1 MWWWLVFMVLPP
13 LLAYMVWRTPP
24 PPTGDDLVT
33 DLERVQSVFREQ
45 SLCFQPKDTVAYYR
59 HTTNRDYRWLRWFV
73 GHTVLTA
80 PPPVGY
86 HGLGTRQ
93 VMFIFAEMCV
103 TGARRVLEIGC
114 GRGYCTLL
122 MASLAPNV
130 QFDAI
135 DLVEEHIQTAQSD
148 ARTARLRNTRFF
160 VGDGTVDN
168 HGGTYDLI
176 FGVESLCYVRSVPQF
191 LRQVWQSLRPG
202 GRLITVDGFRSPTF
216 PLCTVAQ
223 RTAMRIAEQAFC
235 INAMHSKAHWK
246 RSATLAG
253 LHVLARVCMTCV
265 IHALPPSDRDLTDEA
280 LPFWNMGCW
289 LSRWAFR
296 FPCILHRYMESS
308 EGRHATGRNLCGVA
322 MVAHAMRDRGAAE
335 YGCLVIGKLYHKTK
349 P

>member
-1 MWWWLVFMVLPP
+1 MWWLVFVVVPP
-13 LLAYMVWRTPP
+13 FLTYLLWRTQPH
-24 PPTGDDLVT
+24 PTSEDLVT
-33 DLERVQSVFREQ
+33 DLESVNSVFGEQ
-45 SLCFQPKDTVAYYR
+45 SLCFQPKDIVAYY
-59 HTTNRDYRWLRWFV
+59 TNRWFV

-93 VMFIFAEMCV
+93 LMFVFAEMCV

-122 MASLAPNV
+122 LAGLAPNV

-135 DLVEEHIQTAQSD
+135 DLVEAHIQTAQSD
-148 ARTARLRNTRFF
+148 AKTAGLRNTHFS

-168 HGGTYDLI
+168 RGGPYDLI

-191 LRQVWQSLRPG
+191 LRQVSPLLRPG

-216 PLCTVAQ
+216 PLCSVAQ

-246 RSATLAG
+246 RSAVLAG
-253 LHVLARVCMTCV
+253 LHVLTRVHKTCV
-265 IHALPPSDRDLTDEA
+265 MYTLPPSDRDLTNEA
-280 LPFWNMGCW
+280 LPFWNMGWW

-296 FPCILHRYMESS
+296 FLHHYMESS
-308 EGRHATGRNLCGVA
+308 ESRHATGRNLCGVA
-322 MVAHAMRDRGAAE
+322 MMAHAMRERGAAE
-335 YGCLVIGKLYHKTK
+335 YGCLVIGKPCHKTK